1 MRTGNNEILEKIN
14 ILTKDVILSKTL
26 NNEVNHENIINP
38 KSEIFL
44 KNPLFKEKL
53 YSVFSEIPN
62 KKVMNLKNP
71 ITLNPKKNNNTI
83 PKKENNKRN
92 EIYNNEKREILN
104 KKKDEILYLLNPL
117 DAQLNKNRR
126 KRNKNS
132 KIKSNYPFFQNEIK
146 TFPERIRN
154 EINKILFKDGI
165 IKTEKSE
172 ERKNKNSL
180 NTNFYSLKSGNNNL
194 SHRRINSSNYRFKNN
209 QNKKKVNSIV
219 ESIQKLK
226 LQYEI

>member
-180 NTNFYSLKSGNNNL
+180 NTNFYSLKSGNNNV

>member
-1 MRTGNNEILEKIN
+1 MRRGNNEILEKIN

-38 KSEIFL
+38 KSETFL

-53 YSVFSEIPN
+53 FSVFSEIPN
-62 KKVMNLKNP
+62 KKVKNLKNP
-71 ITLNPKKNNNTI
+71 IILNPKKNNNTI

-126 KRNKNS
+126 KKVNKTTSTIN
-132 KIKSNYPFFQNEIK
+132 KPFFNNNEVK
-146 TFPERIRN
+146 FSERVRN
-154 EINKILFKDGI
+154 ELNKILYKAEPQIYNPVTQEGNQI
-165 IKTEKSE
+165 
-172 ERKNKNSL
+172 NSL
-180 NTNFYSLKSGNNNL
+180 NNKINLKSGKDL
-194 SHRRINSSNYRFKNN
+194 IHRRNTSSSLRSQKQKDSNSVIETIN
-209 QNKKKVNSIV
+209 
-219 ESIQKLK
+219 KLK
-226 LQYEI
+226 IQYGI